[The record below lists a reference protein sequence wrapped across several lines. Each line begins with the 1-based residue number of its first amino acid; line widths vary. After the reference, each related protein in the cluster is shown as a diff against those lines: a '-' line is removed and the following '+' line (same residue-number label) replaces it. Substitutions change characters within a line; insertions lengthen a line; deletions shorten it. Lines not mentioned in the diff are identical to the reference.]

1 MKNII
6 ILLLLLI
13 PAQAICADE
22 SVILKIGDTSFT
34 KTALEQEFNESTGGQ
49 NTPIK
54 WEMLPEDAKISF
66 IDSMVRKYLL
76 QSAADREIKTDDPR
90 IAILMDKMQRQIRA
104 QLYTEDTLADLVEE
118 EDVKDVYEDMIKH
131 ASKPQIY
138 QMLQIIAPNQHSAES
153 VRKTLLSG
161 APMAKALEADP
172 SLKTSDIELST
183 QDELFPAVEK
193 AISSLKPGEI
203 SAAVKTDFGWHVFML
218 TSKREGEFPT
228 FEQMRPTISDQMRQE
243 AWQDHL
249 NKMLKKADVRYFD
262 INGSEKPLPW
272 NKK

>member
-1 MKNII
+1 MVF
-6 ILLLLLI
+6 LLLI
-13 PAQAICADE
+13 PVRAICADE
-22 SVILKIGDTSFT
+22 AIILKIGDVSFT
-34 KTALEQEFNESTGGQ
+34 KTALEQEFNESTGSQ
-49 NTPIK
+49 NAPIK

-76 QSAADREIKTDDPR
+76 QDAADREIKADDPR

-118 EDVKDVYEDMIKH
+118 EDIEDVYEDMIKH

-138 QMLQIIAPNQHSAES
+138 QMLQIIAPSQRSAEA
-153 VRKTLLSG
+153 VRQILLSG
-161 APMAKALEADP
+161 APMAKALEADS

-193 AISSLKPGEI
+193 AISPLKPGEI

-228 FEQMRPTISDQMRQE
+228 FEQMRPTISEQMRQE
-243 AWQDHL
+243 AWQTHL
-249 NKMLKKADVRYFD
+249 AKMLKKADVRYFD
-262 INGSEKPLPW
+262 INGSKKPLPW